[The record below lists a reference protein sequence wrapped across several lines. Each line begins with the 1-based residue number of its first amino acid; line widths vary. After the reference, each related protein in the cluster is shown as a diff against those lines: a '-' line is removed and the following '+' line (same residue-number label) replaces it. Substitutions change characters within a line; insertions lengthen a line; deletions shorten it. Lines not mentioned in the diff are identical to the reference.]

1 MPFLTVTSS
10 GSKSQ
15 LGSGLP
21 FLALSNKSLNLVTNG
36 GSETF
41 LQKSAPTPACP
52 GGRSVVLLKM
62 EVSLELSFGILG
74 DGKKR
79 AGKDAGAT
87 QKRPGWSR
95 GALLYGSNVADW

>member
-62 EVSLELSFGILG
+62 EVSLELRFGILG
-74 DGKKR
+74 DGKKEPAR
-79 AGKDAGAT
+79 MPALNRKASAGAEAHCFT
-87 QKRPGWSR
+87 G
-95 GALLYGSNVADW
+95 LM